1 MISHPADEQTARSWW
16 RALPVGVAGVGATIG
31 FGLVAVTLAVLTL
44 GYGCGGSDVSEPTGA
59 KLCNTAAETPLGVA
73 MIGLAIGG
81 PLFGT
86 VAATFHRSWRPLFVG
101 CLIALTAITL
111 FVGAF
116 NF

>member
-1 MISHPADEQTARSWW
+1 LDEEPTRSWW
-16 RALPVGVAGVGATIG
+16 RALPIGVVGLGATIAS
-31 FGLVAVTLAVLTL
+31 GLVAVTLGVLIL

-59 KLCNTAAETPLGVA
+59 KLCNTVAETPIGVA
-73 MIGLAIGG
+73 MIALAIGA

-86 VAATFHRSWRPLFVG
+86 VAATHHRSWVPLFLGSLV
-101 CLIALTAITL
+101 ALTAMVL

>member
-1 MISHPADEQTARSWW
+1 LDDEATRSWW
-16 RALPVGVAGVGATIG
+16 RALPVGVVGLGATIG
-31 FGLVAVTLAVLTL
+31 FGLVAVTLAVLVL

-59 KLCNTAAETPLGVA
+59 KLCNTAAETPSGVGMVA
-73 MIGLAIGG
+73 LAIGG

-101 CLIALTAITL
+101 CLVAMTAITL

-116 NF
+116 NS